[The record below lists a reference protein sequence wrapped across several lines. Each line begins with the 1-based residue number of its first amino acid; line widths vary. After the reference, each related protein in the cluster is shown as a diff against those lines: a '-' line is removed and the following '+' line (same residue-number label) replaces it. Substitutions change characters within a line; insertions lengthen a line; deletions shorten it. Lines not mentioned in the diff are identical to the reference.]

1 MTGWTPRGRDLYF
14 VPPDVGGSVRIGEID
29 WVESLSLNS
38 AEGCI
43 HVSLGNNSYA
53 PYGAFSGSRTS
64 DGGGIGHMALAYQDS
79 KSNGGGA
86 WGHYVECFVAPD
98 ADQDNTA
105 FGVEYAIVNKRP
117 TCGDV
122 NPYQISNWGMV
133 DGVRVG
139 VGKPGDNGQEISSL
153 MTFTNVENSATAVA
167 RKGLV
172 FAANVLKF
180 VGGIANAINFAMGH
194 AIRWFDQ
201 YGRPGHS
208 ICAEAGSNS
217 DYASHIK
224 MGNGAIHFAGADGV
238 NQFSFNTITGN
249 LYLGN
254 TGWSTAPLKGYVGS
268 VSLFVGGRKFRVPLY
283 ED

>member
-14 VPPDVGGSVRIGEID
+14 DPPSIGGSVRIGEID
-29 WVESLSLNS
+29 WVEALSLNS

-43 HVSLGNNSYA
+43 HVSIGNSNYA

-79 KSNGGGA
+79 RSHGGGA
-86 WGHYVECFVAPD
+86 WGHYVEAFGAAD
-98 ADQDNTA
+98 AHPDNTL
-105 FGVEYAIVNKRP
+105 FGVEYGIVNKRP
-117 TCGDV
+117 SCADIT
-122 NPYQISNWGMV
+122 PYQISNPGIV
-133 DGVRVG
+133 DGIRVG
-139 VGKPGDNGQEISSL
+139 VGKPGCGGQEISSL
-153 MTFTNVENSATAVA
+153 MTFANVENTATAIA

-172 FAANVLKF
+172 FASNVLKF
-180 VGGIANAINFAMGH
+180 VGGIANAINLAMGH

-201 YGRPGHS
+201 YGRPGPS
-208 ICAEAGSNS
+208 IYSEAGSNS

-224 MGNGAIHFAGADGV
+224 FTNGAIHFADAAGAH
-238 NQFSFNTITGN
+238 QFSFNTMTGN

-254 TGWSTAPLKGYVGS
+254 TGWSEAPLKKYVGS